1 MQKSTEGQNPQNGWQ
16 LKYNEPDKKIFLKL
30 EDLKI
35 YFISLIQEIKSNNI
49 SNNLHLLEER
59 GLIDQSD
66 GNEEEKYSSVIR
78 QEK

>member
-1 MQKSTEGQNPQNGWQ
+1 MLFLPMMKSIIPQRLIMENSPR
-16 LKYNEPDKKIFLKL
+16 KFLKR
-30 EDLKI
+30 LKSLKRQ
-35 YFISLIQEIKSNNI
+35 FISLIQEIKSNNI

>member
-1 MQKSTEGQNPQNGWQ
+1 MLFLPMMKSIIPQRLIMENSPRKS
-16 LKYNEPDKKIFLKL
+16 LKRLKS
-30 EDLKI
+30 LKRQ
-35 YFISLIQEIKSNNI
+35 FISLIQEIKSNNI